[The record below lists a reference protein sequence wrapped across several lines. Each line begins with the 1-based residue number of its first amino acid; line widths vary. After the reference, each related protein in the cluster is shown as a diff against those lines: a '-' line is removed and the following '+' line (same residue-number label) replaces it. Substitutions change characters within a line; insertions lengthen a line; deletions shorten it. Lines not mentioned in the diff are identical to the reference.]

1 MIFNCD
7 KYVNIQKKAFNDKS
21 QVNSIKF
28 EMGNSTGN
36 LKPKIFGQFFVFSQ
50 KTEKIRTNQAHY

>member
-28 EMGNSTGN
+28 EIGNSTGN
-36 LKPKIFGQFFVFSQ
+36 LKPNIFGQFLTRAFVFS
-50 KTEKIRTNQAHY
+50 